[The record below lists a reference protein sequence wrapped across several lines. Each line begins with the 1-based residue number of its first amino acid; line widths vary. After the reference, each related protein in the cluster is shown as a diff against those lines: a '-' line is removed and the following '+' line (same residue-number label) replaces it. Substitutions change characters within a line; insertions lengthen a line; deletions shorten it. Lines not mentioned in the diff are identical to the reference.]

1 MKKNPIKSGLRETMA
16 GKVTFLFLL
25 FLYTG
30 VMLYL
35 FWMECYQVPGFQSD
49 MPDYVNKVAGIA
61 GNYEFPYPIL
71 FWTARLSAWLIGA
84 KAAMAITTALF
95 NLAAVV
101 ITKYYM
107 NREIRKVSHY
117 DDLTQGRQAMTDILV
132 TLLVFSLFLLS
143 NLYSPKNTAFFGF
156 DYAYR
161 CMGIYTPNPFWNA
174 TYLAT
179 RPFAIICFFETVKV
193 LSEYEKDFQWKNCVL
208 FAVSLLLTTMTKPS
222 YTMVVV
228 PLIGLILLIQ
238 LIVSRGKSFRNA
250 FCLCVTMIPTGI
262 ALLYQFSGIFT
273 GTNAMGEET
282 GIAIGFAKVWSNY
295 SKSIPLSIIMGMALP
310 IGVLFLN
317 LVFDFIPDSM
327 MFVMALL
334 IVCMCVFV
342 FGYPKFHANQI
353 IAAFFGVFYVAVMLS
368 CIYETRSLE
377 GGKYLVWLIFLC
389 SWGCDTCAYCVGM
402 LFGKHKMAPVLSPKK
417 SVEGAVGGVIGA
429 ALLTIIY
436 GFLFRG
442 SMDVDVPYIF
452 MMAGICAAGALISMV
467 GDLAASAIKRNF
479 EIKDYG
485 KLIPGHGGILD
496 RFDSV
501 IFTAPIIYYLTLWL
515 IK

>member
-1 MKKNPIKSGLRETMA
+1 MKKNPIKSDLRETTA

-84 KAAMAITTALF
+84 KAAMAVATALF
-95 NLAAVV
+95 NLAAVI

-107 NREIRKVSHY
+107 NREIRKNSHY
-117 DDLTQGRQAMTDILV
+117 EILSHKKQVMTDIVV
-132 TLLVFSLFLLS
+132 TLLVFALFLLS

-179 RPFAIICFFETVKV
+179 RPFAIVCFFETVKV
-193 LSEYEKDFQWKNCVL
+193 LSEYQRDFQWKNCTL

-222 YTMVVV
+222 FTMVVV
-228 PLIGLILLIQ
+228 PLIGLILLVQ
-238 LIVSRGKSFRNA
+238 LIVSRGKSFRNT
-250 FCLCVTMIPTGI
+250 FRLCVTMIPTGI

-317 LVFDFIPDSM
+317 LLFDLKSIKENRYYWFAWFNYLAAALMFLVFYEKGFRM
-327 MFVMALL
+327 MHANFSWGYMHGMFFVFLMTL
-334 IVCMCVFV
+334 IVMVKNIREWWKSWKVIFVIGEIAVFFYHLV
-342 FGYPKFHANQI
+342 C
-353 IAAFFGVFYVAVMLS
+353 GVNFLMYAVM
-368 CIYETRSLE
+368 
-377 GGKYLVWLIFLC
+377 GN
-389 SWGCDTCAYCVGM
+389 
-402 LFGKHKMAPVLSPKK
+402 
-417 SVEGAVGGVIGA
+417 
-429 ALLTIIY
+429 
-436 GFLFRG
+436 
-442 SMDVDVPYIF
+442 
-452 MMAGICAAGALISMV
+452 
-467 GDLAASAIKRNF
+467 DLAGF
-479 EIKDYG
+479 
-485 KLIPGHGGILD
+485 
-496 RFDSV
+496 
-501 IFTAPIIYYLTLWL
+501 
-515 IK
+515 